1 VVVVVVVVL
10 RIMSEVGRR
19 RLIFLLEF
27 GIEAE
32 NGAHTLFSGTAAPVN
47 AQGMAQPDV
56 VWKKKKAIARTTVV
70 RVLFFVRVLM
80 L

>member
-1 VVVVVVVVL
+1 
-10 RIMSEVGRR
+10 M
-19 RLIFLLEF
+19 
-27 GIEAE
+27 
-32 NGAHTLFSGTAAPVN
+32 N

-80 L
+80 LEGDRGKLTLSAF